1 MERVRLVYAIILSVC
16 VGGTLI
22 VLGARKSKMELTSE
36 AFEYGGFIPKQ
47 YTCDAGFGLDESPPL
62 AITGVPSKAK
72 SLVLICENLESETG
86 LWVHWLVF
94 NLPPAITRIPGAAN
108 ISALG
113 GIEGQT
119 TDAKNHY
126 SGPCPAVEQKS
137 YYFKLYALDTM
148 LNLDR
153 NATKEKV
160 FEAMRGHILA
170 ETDLI
175 GKYKRPLPEDRV
187 ERRR

>member
-22 VLGARKSKMELTSE
+22 VLGARKNKMELTSE

-62 AITGVPSKAK
+62 EITGVPKKAK

-94 NLPPAITRIPGAAN
+94 NLPAVITRIPGAAN
-108 ISALG
+108 IKALG
-113 GIEGQT
+113 GIEGKT
-119 TDAKNHY
+119 TDDKNHY

-137 YYFKLYALDTM
+137 YYFNLYALDTM
-148 LNLDR
+148 LNLDH
-153 NATKEKV
+153 NATKENV
-160 FEAMRGHILA
+160 LEAMKGHILA

-175 GKYKRPLPEDRV
+175 GKYKRPRPEDRV
-187 ERRR
+187 RPRK